1 MELALLILPATPCP
15 MLMVDPMTP
24 PAGDIARFMPAVDR
38 GVATKI
44 SPLLL
49 VGVAGTNF
57 SAAVVIC
64 GCDATPITNGLIE
77 EAEGVLTAEDVE
89 LETEEGPASVAD
101 VTGRL
106 EPAAAE
112 LGIV

>member
-15 MLMVDPMTP
+15 ILMVDPMTP
-24 PAGDIARFMPAVDR
+24 PAGDIATFIPAVDR

-57 SAAVVIC
+57 SAPVVIW
-64 GCDATPITNGLIE
+64 GCDATPITNGLRE
-77 EAEGVLTAEDVE
+77 EAEGVLTEDAE
-89 LETEEGPASVAD
+89 LQTEEGPVSVTD

-106 EPAAAE
+106 EPTAAE